1 MKAAQ
6 RLAAMFAHQT
16 YEALKDVFIGL
27 KHSKFAM
34 IINIAYAQTITS
46 LLGGAQTVV
55 ERITSFLFVVATAVF
70 LWGIIT
76 YVIAGGDEKK
86 LDQAKNYIIYGLIG
100 LFVMVAVWGI
110 VNAICLSLF
119 GSSRGC

>member
-1 MKAAQ
+1 MEN
-6 RLAAMFAHQT
+6 L
-16 YEALKDVFIGL
+16 L
-27 KHSKFAM
+27 
-34 IINIAYAQTITS
+34 AQTHTISGILDNLEAVVRQIIT
-46 LLGGAQTVV
+46 L
-55 ERITSFLFVVATAVF
+55 LFVVATAVF
-70 LWGIIT
+70 LWGIIN

-110 VNAICLSLF
+110 VNAVCNSLF